1 MAGSSDAG
9 QEHWLQLDV
18 KIDKICNSVDHV
30 KDKQEEMAEDIAKIK
45 EAVYNPDE
53 GLYARLRSL
62 ETWKDTSTKLIW
74 TLFTS
79 IAGIISAIIIKVFP

>member
-1 MAGSSDAG
+1 MADSSEAG

-62 ETWKDTSTKLIW
+62 ENWKETSTKLIW

-79 IAGIISAIIIKVFP
+79 IVGIIGAIIIKSFP

>member
-62 ETWKDTSTKLIW
+62 ENWKDTSTKLLW